1 MNEEKQ
7 NTGTG
12 ERIRIG
18 NSCLTVE
25 ICLRGA
31 ELYAVRPAEGG
42 DSYLWSGDPSIWSG
56 RAPILFPICGAL
68 REDTYMHEGVQ
79 YRMDKH
85 GFASGMRFEAVETGR
100 EHAVLRLEDSETTRA
115 MYPFS
120 FALTVR
126 YALAERTL
134 EVTYA
139 VENRGGEPLYYSIGA
154 HEGFALPEGVRA
166 YEVHFDEREDMT
178 AADLAG
184 PYLAGTHRRILPED
198 GRVLPLDPEQFV
210 PDALIFLFARSFAVP
225 QGRDTG
231 GARGIPGFSAPA
243 AVAGQR
249 RSVSVCGA
257 LEWIAGLYGQQR
269 YFVGK
274 AVDYGAGAPR
284 DASVPAPPD
293 FRRAA
298 DHVTPVCSDA
308 SYPFPTV
315 GMALPVRVSV
325 ATSLCFLL
333 RVENV

>member
-198 GRVLPLDPEQFV
+198 GRVLPLDPEQFG
-210 PDALIFLFARSFAVP
+210 PDALIFL
-225 QGRDTG
+225 
-231 GARGIPGFSAPA
+231 APA
-243 AVAGQR
+243 SRGLSLCR
-249 RSVSVCGA
+249 RDGTRVVRVEFPDFPHLLLWQVS
-257 LEWIAGLYGQQR
+257 
-269 YFVGK
+269 
-274 AVDYGAGAPR
+274 GAPFLCVEPWSGLP
-284 DASVPAPPD
+284 DYTDSSGILSEKPSITVLAPHATHQYRHRLI
-293 FRRAA
+293 FGAQ
-298 DHVTPVCSDA
+298 
-308 SYPFPTV
+308 PT
-315 GMALPVRVSV
+315 M
-325 ATSLCFLL
+325 
-333 RVENV
+333 